1 MNRAETTRFLG
12 DLLKERLGFRS
23 YWSREVSIDYGTNRV
38 KRVDFMQFVPPG
50 VIYPSEIEKGIFIC
64 YEVKSCREDVYS
76 GNGLNFLGEKNYI
89 ITTMQCYKEIL
100 PDINSGKLWKHI
112 QECNP
117 ESLVQ
122 YGVMVPVPIGNQII
136 DEYENP
142 TELTTDKRWE
152 LKVII
157 PCRQNG
163 RKRSTTEL
171 LFCMLRSGK

>member
-38 KRVDFMQFVPPG
+38 KRIDFMQFVPSG

-76 GNGLNFLGEKNYI
+76 GNGLSFLGEKNYI

-100 PDINSGKLWKHI
+100 PDINSGKPWKHI
-112 QECNP
+112 QEC
-117 ESLVQ
+117 
-122 YGVMVPVPIGNQII
+122 
-136 DEYENP
+136 
-142 TELTTDKRWE
+142 KR
-152 LKVII
+152 
-157 PCRQNG
+157 
-163 RKRSTTEL
+163 RKRIKMNDGRLHSNRDCL
-171 LFCMLRSGK
+171 MDNYLNLKK

>member
-38 KRVDFMQFVPPG
+38 KRVDFMQFVPSG

-112 QECNP
+112 QEC
-117 ESLVQ
+117 
-122 YGVMVPVPIGNQII
+122 
-136 DEYENP
+136 
-142 TELTTDKRWE
+142 KR
-152 LKVII
+152 
-157 PCRQNG
+157 
-163 RKRSTTEL
+163 RKRIKMNDGRLHSNRDCL
-171 LFCMLRSGK
+171 MDNFLNLKK